1 MAGPYRRSS
10 TPEQRE
16 KAAQSREVK
25 LAELHQTLTEE
36 VSALAS
42 GPQWRAWLQVAARFH
57 NYRTGSVGIFEV
69 RECCGSA
76 P

>member
-1 MAGPYRRSS
+1 MAGKYRRPS
-10 TPEQRE
+10 TPEQRA
-16 KAAQSREVK
+16 KADEAREAK
-25 LAELHQTLTEE
+25 LAALHGTLTEQ
-36 VSALAS
+36 VAALAS
-42 GPQWRAWLQVAARFH
+42 GPQWRAWLETAAKFH